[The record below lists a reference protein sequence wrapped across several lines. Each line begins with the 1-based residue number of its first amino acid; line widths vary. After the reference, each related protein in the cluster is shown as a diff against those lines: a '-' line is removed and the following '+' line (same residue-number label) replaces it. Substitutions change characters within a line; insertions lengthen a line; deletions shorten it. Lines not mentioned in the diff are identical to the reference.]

1 MSMCAQTYSSN
12 YHIDCISALIDIFLI
27 FCYFSKP
34 LQASL
39 QVSEEILVKQTLL
52 KVKGNVLYGQE
63 PPSGESTAT
72 ECGVNY

>member
-1 MSMCAQTYSSN
+1 MSMCPQTYSSN
-12 YHIDCISALIDIFLI
+12 YHIDCISVLINIFFI
-27 FCYFSKP
+27 FRYSSKP

-39 QVSEEILVKQTLL
+39 QVSEEIIVKQTLL

-72 ECGVNY
+72 ECGINY